1 MNAQANI
8 KTLISIDNK
17 AIIQST
23 LGRISLVS
31 TLVVSSLPNSPSENL
46 IKKTSD
52 MISNAGSELLDWF
65 DELTIHTN
73 FVRNGITAIEEI
85 RLISVLVKNSAP
97 LNLSKKIIEKTF
109 SQIRAMSDAML
120 DELDKEEVLA

>member
-8 KTLISIDNK
+8 NTLISVDNGESIR
-17 AIIQST
+17 ATI
-23 LGRISLVS
+23 GRISLVS
-31 TLVVSSLPNSPSENL
+31 ALVVSSLPNSPSANL

-52 MISNAGSELLDWF
+52 MISDAGSELLDWF
-65 DELTIHTN
+65 GELTIHTN

-97 LNLSKKIIEKTF
+97 LNPSKKILEKAF

-120 DELDKEEVLA
+120 DELDKAEVLV

>member
-8 KTLISIDNK
+8 NTMISIDNK
-17 AIIQST
+17 AIIQSK
-23 LGRISLVS
+23 LGRISLLS

-52 MISNAGSELLDWF
+52 MISDAGSELLDWF
-65 DELTIHTN
+65 GELTIHTN

-97 LNLSKKIIEKTF
+97 LNPSKKILEKAF

-120 DELDKEEVLA
+120 DELDKAEVLV